1 MSKSFVRRKKKT
13 APARTLTHAELA
25 AQLYAFRRVSNDESL
40 NDAMDKWSELSP
52 EDQTFTQ
59 AHLVYLQL
67 QTQAQQVELLQA
79 IGRLV
84 KKLEALMQES
94 LTSDDPEDDDDDNS
108 NDNEDDNEDDNAEPS
123 ESVRRERSRRGATQE
138 RDVTAGQG
146 QVA

>member
-25 AQLYAFRRVSNDESL
+25 AQLYAFRRVSNDDSL

-59 AHLVYLQL
+59 AHLLYLQL
-67 QTQAQQVELLQA
+67 QTQAQQVGILQA

-84 KKLEALMQES
+84 KKLEALIQENCI
-94 LTSDDPEDDDDDNS
+94 SDDGEDD
-108 NDNEDDNEDDNAEPS
+108 EDDNQDDNDNDNDDENAEPS
-123 ESVRRERSRRGATQE
+123 EPVRRERSRRGATQE
-138 RDVTAGQG
+138 REAAAGPG